1 MAKMYQLAKRT
12 FHEEKLVFFGVSILS
27 LYFLLG
33 LFAPLFTHFGPN
45 EIDFEHFLSAPDSS
59 HLLGTDGNGMDIF
72 SRTMYAIRVDL
83 LVSVVSVSIA
93 VAIGIIIGCI
103 SGYFGGKIDAVLMRL
118 LDIFQ
123 SFPTFILALSIAAI
137 LGPGIFNL
145 IIVIAVVNAPAYA
158 RLVRAEV
165 KSIVIQGY
173 IDSARLSGIKHSK
186 ILVSH
191 ILPNSL
197 LPVRIIAP
205 LNCGWAI
212 LTLAGLSFLGL
223 GVPIPG
229 AEWGSMIGAGSNDV
243 VSGVWW
249 TSVVPGTALVT
260 CIFAFTIVGEG
271 FQERQRKK

>member
-1 MAKMYQLAKRT
+1 MYQLAKRT
-12 FHEEKLVFFGVSILS
+12 FQEEKLVFFGIVILS
-27 LYFLLG
+27 LYFFLG
-33 LFAPLFTHFGPN
+33 LFAPLLTHFGPT
-45 EIDFEHFLSAPDSS
+45 EIDFDHFLSAPGSS
-59 HLLGTDGNGMDIF
+59 HVLGTDGNGMDIF
-72 SRTMYAIRVDL
+72 ARTMYAIRVDL

-93 VAIGIIIGCI
+93 VAIGTIIGCI

-137 LGPGIFNL
+137 LGPGVFNL

-173 IDSARLSGIKHSK
+173 VDSARLSGIKHVK
-186 ILVSH
+186 ILASH

-249 TSVVPGTALVT
+249 TSVVPGIALVT
-260 CIFAFTIVGEG
+260 CIFAFTILGEG
-271 FQERQRKK
+271 FQERQRRK

>member
-1 MAKMYQLAKRT
+1 MFKFYRFTKRR
-12 FHEEKLVFFGVSILS
+12 FHEEKLVFFGVFILS
-27 LYFLLG
+27 FYFLVG
-33 LFAPLFTHFGPN
+33 LFSPLLTNFGPT
-45 EIDFEHFLSAPDSS
+45 EIDFEHFLSAPDSL

-72 SRTMYAIRVDL
+72 SRTIYAIRVDL
-83 LVSVVSVSIA
+83 LVAVVSVSIA
-93 VAIGIIIGCI
+93 VMIGIIIGCI
-103 SGYFGGKIDAVLMRL
+103 SGYFGGKIDTVLMRL

-137 LGPGIFNL
+137 LGPGVPNL

-158 RLVRAEV
+158 RLIRAEV
-165 KSIVIQGY
+165 KAVVIQGF
-173 IDSARLSGIKHSK
+173 IDSARLSGIKHIK
-186 ILVSH
+186 ILTSH

-223 GVPIPG
+223 GIPIPEP
-229 AEWGSMIGAGSNDV
+229 EWGSMIGAGSNDV

-249 TSVVPGTALVT
+249 TSVVPGIALVT
-260 CIFAFTIVGEG
+260 CIFGFTILGEG
-271 FQERQRKK
+271 FQERQRRK

>member
-1 MAKMYQLAKRT
+1 MAKIYQLAKRT
-12 FHEEKLVFFGVSILS
+12 FHEEKLIFFGVAILS
-27 LYFLLG
+27 FYFLVG
-33 LFAPLFTHFGPN
+33 LFAPLLTHFGPT

-59 HLLGTDGNGMDIF
+59 HFLGTDGNGMDIL

-103 SGYFGGKIDAVLMRL
+103 SGYFGGKIETVLMRL

-173 IDSARLSGIKHSK
+173 VDSARLSGIKHVK
-186 ILVSH
+186 ILISH

-223 GVPIPG
+223 GVPIPE

-249 TSVVPGTALVT
+249 TSVVPGVALVT
-260 CIFAFTIVGEG
+260 CIFGFTILGEG